1 MADGVFEAVAACVVD
16 VLQVPTGRVVEE
28 AVFTEDLG
36 ATSLTLVEVVMAL
49 EEAFGIGVPEADVE
63 AVRTVGDACDLVRRL
78 S

>member
-1 MADGVFEAVAACVVD
+1 MADEVFEAVAACVVD
-16 VLQVPTGRVVEE
+16 VLQVPAGKVVRE

-49 EEAFGIGVPEADVE
+49 EEAFGIDVPEPDVE